1 MKHHTPYQVFFE
13 RLLKAGLI
21 PAMALAI
28 APSATAK
35 YEVAVHGS
43 VQADI
48 VLPEEDDE
56 INTGSYD
63 HKILFNTYADVNLA
77 SRYFDAGVRAEF
89 MKWPLPGYEPDFAG
103 WGLSNFYVKGKYKGF
118 ELTAG
123 DFYEQFGS
131 GFILRTYEERALG
144 IDNAIRGGR
153 LNINAING
161 VRLTLLGGVQ
171 RRYWDWS
178 KHSQVYGG
186 NAELYLEQWMPSLRD
201 HNATWMIGGSYV
213 LKHERDEEIM
223 LPGVD
228 YRLNLPKC
236 VNAFDVRSTFNKGPW
251 NVMAEY
257 AWKGQDPGFDNEYTY
272 RHGSAVMLSGS
283 YSKKGLSAI
292 IQAKRS
298 ENMAYRSRRSV
309 SGISAFINN
318 MPAFT
323 YQHTYA
329 LPALY
334 PYASQYA
341 PGEWAFQGSF
351 SYNFKRKT
359 ALGGR
364 YGTKV
369 TVNASY
375 IASLIHNGHPQAVV
389 DEKPINTI
397 MGTQGYSS
405 PFFKMGPSNYFD
417 VNVQVEKR
425 FSGPLQMTFM
435 YMNQFFNNKVV
446 KIVETDEKYI
456 RSNILVVDAKYKFN
470 RKFTLRGEL
479 QYLFTNQDQKDWAY
493 GLLEFSY
500 NPYLMVTVSDMW
512 NCGSTGTHYYMF
524 GVTGTYRSNRL
535 MVSYGRTRQGFNC
548 SGGVCREVPAMHG
561 FQISY
566 TYNF

>member
-1 MKHHTPYQVFFE
+1 MS
-13 RLLKAGLI
+13 RDRRGLH
-21 PAMALAI
+21 PKYFLMPALALLF
-28 APSATAK
+28 APAALAGND
-35 YEVAVHGS
+35 VAVHGA

-48 VLPEEDDE
+48 VFPEEDKT

-77 SRYFDAGVRAEF
+77 SKFVDAGLRAEF

-118 ELTAG
+118 ELTGG

-144 IDNAIRGGR
+144 IDNSIRGAR
-153 LNINAING
+153 VNVNAIEG
-161 VRLTLLGGVQ
+161 VRLTALGGFQ

-178 KHSQVYGG
+178 KRSQVYGA
-186 NAELYLEQWMPSLRD
+186 NAEVFMEQWMPALSSR
-201 HNATWMIGGSYV
+201 NISWMIGGAYV
-213 LKHERDEEIM
+213 LKHERDEDIM

-236 VNAFDVRSTFNKGPW
+236 VNAFDVRSSFNRGPW
-251 NVMAEY
+251 SLLAEY
-257 AWKGQDPGFDNEYTY
+257 AWKGQDPSFDNDYTY
-272 RHGSAVMLSGS
+272 RHGSAIMLSGS
-283 YSKKGLSAI
+283 FSKKGLSALL
-292 IQAKRS
+292 QVKRS
-298 ENMAYRSRRSV
+298 ENMAFRSRRSM

-334 PYASQYA
+334 PYASQYG

-351 SYNFKRKT
+351 SYNFKRGT

-364 YGTKV
+364 YGTRM
-369 TVNASY
+369 TLNASY
-375 IASLIHNGHPQAVV
+375 ISSLVHKGDPKAVV
-389 DEKPINTI
+389 DGKPVNTV

-405 PFFKMGPSNYFD
+405 PFFKMGTSNYFD
-417 VNVQVEKR
+417 VNLQVEKR
-425 FSGPLQMTFM
+425 FSSPLTITFM
-435 YMNQFFNNKVV
+435 YMNQFFNNKVL
-446 KIVETDEKYI
+446 KIVEKDEKYI
-456 RSNILVVDAKYKFN
+456 HSNILVVDAKYKFN
-470 RKFTLRGEL
+470 RKYTLRGEL
-479 QYLFTNQDQKDWAY
+479 QYLFTNEDQKDWAY
-493 GLLEFSY
+493 GLLELSF
-500 NPYLMVTVSDMW
+500 NPWLMASVSDMW
-512 NCGSTGTHYYMF
+512 NCGETGTHYYMF
-524 GVTGTYRSNRL
+524 GLTGTYRSNRL

-561 FQISY
+561 FQIAY

>member
-1 MKHHTPYQVFFE
+1 MIHFQKYRPALPA
-13 RLLKAGLI
+13 LLTLLCAVPGVAENK
-21 PAMALAI
+21 
-28 APSATAK
+28 
-35 YEVAVHGS
+35 VAVHGS

-48 VLPEEDDE
+48 VLPQEDDA
-56 INTGSYD
+56 IGTGSYD

-77 SRYFDAGVRAEF
+77 SRFVDAGLRAEF

-118 ELTAG
+118 ELTGG

-144 IDNAIRGGR
+144 IDNSIRGAR
-153 LNINAING
+153 VNVNAIDG
-161 VRLTLLGGVQ
+161 VRLTALGGVQ

-178 KHSQVYGG
+178 KHSQVYGA
-186 NAELYLEQWMPSLRD
+186 NAEVYMETWMPKLREKG
-201 HNATWMIGGSYV
+201 ASWMVGGSYV
-213 LKHERDEEIM
+213 LKHERDEDIM

-228 YRLNLPKC
+228 YRLNLPGC
-236 VNAFDVRSTFNKGPW
+236 VNAFDVRSSFNKGPW
-251 NVMAEY
+251 SVLAEY
-257 AWKGQDPGFDNEYTY
+257 AWKGQDPSFDNEYTY
-272 RHGSAVMLSGS
+272 RHGSAVMLSAS
-283 YSKKGLSAI
+283 YSKKGLSALV
-292 IQAKRS
+292 QAKRS
-298 ENMAYRSRRSV
+298 ENMAFRSQRSR

-334 PYASQYA
+334 PYASQYG

-351 SYNFKRKT
+351 SYNFRKHT
-359 ALGGR
+359 PLGGR
-364 YGTKV
+364 YGTRV
-369 TVNASY
+369 TLNASY
-375 IASLIHNGHPQAVV
+375 VSSLVHEGNPQAVV
-389 DEKPINTI
+389 DGRPVNTV

-405 PFFKMGPSNYFD
+405 PFFKMGQANYFD

-425 FSGPLQMTFM
+425 FSAPLQITFM
-435 YMNQFFNNKVV
+435 YMNQFFNNNVM
-446 KIVETDEKYI
+446 KIVEKEEKYI
-456 RSNILVVDAKYKFN
+456 RSNILVVDARYRFN

-493 GLLEFSY
+493 GLLELSF
-500 NPYLMVTVSDMW
+500 NPWLMASVSDMW
-512 NCGSTGTHYYMF
+512 NCGDTGTHYYMF
-524 GVTGTYRSNRL
+524 GLTGTYRNNRL
-535 MVSYGRTRQGFNC
+535 MLSYGRTRQGFNC

-561 FQISY
+561 FQIAY

>member
-1 MKHHTPYQVFFE
+1 MIHFQKYRPALPA
-13 RLLKAGLI
+13 LL
-21 PAMALAI
+21 ALLCAVPGV
-28 APSATAK
+28 AENK
-35 YEVAVHGS
+35 VAVHGS

-48 VLPEEDDE
+48 VLPQEDDA
-56 INTGSYD
+56 IGTGSYD

-77 SRYFDAGVRAEF
+77 SRFIDAGLRAEF

-118 ELTAG
+118 ELTGG

-144 IDNAIRGGR
+144 IDNSIRGAR
-153 LNINAING
+153 VNVNAIDG
-161 VRLTLLGGVQ
+161 VRLTALGGVQ

-178 KHSQVYGG
+178 KHSQVYGA
-186 NAELYLEQWMPSLRD
+186 NAEVYMETWMPKLRESG
-201 HNATWMIGGSYV
+201 ASWMLGGSYV
-213 LKHERDEEIM
+213 LKHERDEDIM

-228 YRLNLPKC
+228 YRLNLPGC
-236 VNAFDVRSTFNKGPW
+236 VNAFDVRSSFNKGPW
-251 NVMAEY
+251 SVLAEY
-257 AWKGQDPGFDNEYTY
+257 AWKGQDPSFDNEYTY
-272 RHGSAVMLSGS
+272 RHGSAVMLSAS
-283 YSKKGLSAI
+283 YSKKGLSALV
-292 IQAKRS
+292 QAKRS
-298 ENMAYRSRRSV
+298 ENMAFRSQRSR

-334 PYASQYA
+334 PYASQYG

-351 SYNFKRKT
+351 SYNFRKHT
-359 ALGGR
+359 PLGGR
-364 YGTKV
+364 YGTRV
-369 TVNASY
+369 TLNASY
-375 IASLIHNGHPQAVV
+375 VSSLVHEGNPQAVV
-389 DEKPINTI
+389 DGRPVNTV

-405 PFFKMGPSNYFD
+405 PFFKMGQANYFD

-425 FSGPLQMTFM
+425 FSAPLQITFM
-435 YMNQFFNNKVV
+435 YMNQFFNNNVM
-446 KIVETDEKYI
+446 KIVEKEEKYI
-456 RSNILVVDAKYKFN
+456 RSNILVVDARYRFN

-493 GLLEFSY
+493 GLLELSF
-500 NPYLMVTVSDMW
+500 NPWLMASVSDMW
-512 NCGSTGTHYYMF
+512 NCGDTGTHYYMF
-524 GVTGTYRSNRL
+524 GLTGTYRNNRL
-535 MVSYGRTRQGFNC
+535 MLSYGRTRQGFNC

-561 FQISY
+561 FQIAY